1 MKNWKTA
8 LQKRLAESASQA
20 PPPSPHPMNFSILS
34 TLEDFQVYWA
44 LNAKAI
50 AWRREEERA
59 VGQNKQPFEGTCSI
73 CGKPVQFKSMDNI
86 FVNLDGA
93 AYPVLR
99 EDLICC
105 ACSFNSRL
113 RATVHILE
121 QLLDPDAQI
130 YMTEQVT
137 PLFKLMRERHRGN
150 VMGSEY
156 LGDVVPLG
164 GSKDGI
170 RNEDVT
176 SLTFEDA
183 SFDAVCTCDVLE
195 HVFDYR
201 KAFLELARVLKSSG
215 WLILSAPFLHH
226 QDTEVRARLGEDGS
240 IEHLM
245 PPEYHA
251 DPLSSEGCLCVYHF
265 GWDILLELKKA
276 GFSWAG
282 VVAYWSKEFGYMG
295 LGEQIFIIA
304 RK

>member
-1 MKNWKTA
+1 MEHELEEKNRSKKDG
-8 LQKRLAESASQA
+8 LSSESPVYSLDF
-20 PPPSPHPMNFSILS
+20 PVFTS
-34 TLEDFQVYWA
+34 LEDYRFYKL
-44 LNAKAI
+44 LNADQAS
-50 AWRREEERA
+50 WRLEEERRLGEA
-59 VGQNKQPFEGTCSI
+59 MEPYSGYCVVCGT
-73 CGKPVQFKSMDNI
+73 PVI
-86 FVNLDGA
+86 FQGTWDYPCVIDGVK
-93 AYPVLR
+93 YPNFR
-99 EDLICC
+99 ETLECVSC
-105 ACSFNSRL
+105 KLNSRK
-113 RATVHILE
+113 RSVVHVMKK
-121 QLLDPDAQI
+121 LLAPDARI

-137 PLFKLMRERHRGN
+137 PLYALVKNLYSGG
-150 VMGSEY
+150 VVGSEF
-156 LGDVVPLG
+156 LMDAVPPG
-164 GSKDGI
+164 QSKDGI